1 MSKYPYDTTY
11 DPPLPVCSV
20 ALKSPAT
27 GKCVTLTAVVDTGA
41 DATIVPLQYLQQIDA
56 RRAYE
61 ARLRS
66 QWGERRNVFLYLV
79 ELQIGEVSLP
89 GIYAVGDELGGG
101 VVLGR
106 DVLNRLRLLLDGPA
120 EMMELLT

>member
-1 MSKYPYDTTY
+1 MNKYPYDTTY
-11 DPPLPVCSV
+11 DPPLPVCHV
-20 ALKSPAT
+20 ALKSPT
-27 GKCVTLTAVVDTGA
+27 TEECVILTAVVDTGA
-41 DATIVPLQYLQQIDA
+41 DATIVPLRYLHQVGA

-61 ARLRS
+61 AQLRS
-66 QWGERRNVFLYLV
+66 HWGERRTVFLHVV

-89 GIYAVGDELGGG
+89 GIYAVGDELGDD